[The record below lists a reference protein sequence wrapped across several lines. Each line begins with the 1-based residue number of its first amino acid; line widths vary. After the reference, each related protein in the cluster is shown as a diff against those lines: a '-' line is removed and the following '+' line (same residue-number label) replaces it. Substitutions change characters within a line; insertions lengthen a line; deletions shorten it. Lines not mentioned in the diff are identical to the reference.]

1 MHPHTA
7 LPPLSLVIPA
17 WNEAARLPALL
28 QSVAVAEARW
38 RERRGPSARV
48 ECIVADNAST
58 DATAAVAD
66 AAGCRVVTVPE
77 RVIAAARNAGAAAA
91 TGEWLA
97 FVDADSRV
105 HPEVFVAID
114 AALNDPRV
122 LGGASG
128 VTLER
133 WSAGIALTYACL
145 LPMVWLTGIDTGVV
159 FCRRADFEAVGG
171 FDTRL
176 RAAEDLDFWRRWRRL
191 GRQRGQHSVRLRGVQ
206 TITSTRKF
214 DQHGDWHWFWQ
225 MPTIAVTLLLGLPGA
240 ARRIQRY
247 WYEGR

>member
-1 MHPHTA
+1 MRKPTD
-7 LPPLSLVIPA
+7 PPRLSLVIPA
-17 WNEAARLPALL
+17 WNEAARLPELL
-28 QSVAVAEARW
+28 RSVAVAEARW
-38 RERRGPSARV
+38 RERCGPAASV

-58 DATAAVAD
+58 DATAAIAD
-66 AAGCRVVTVPE
+66 AAGCRVVPVPE
-77 RVIAAARNAGAAAA
+77 RAIAAARNAGAAVAIA
-91 TGEWLA
+91 EWLA
-97 FVDADSRV
+97 FVDADSRL
-105 HPEVFVAID
+105 HPEVFIAIET
-114 AALNDPRV
+114 ALTDPRV

-128 VTLER
+128 VTMER
-133 WSAGIALTYACL
+133 WSAGIALTYTCL
-145 LPMVWLTGIDTGVV
+145 LPMVWLTGVDTGVV

-191 GRQRGQHSVRLRGVQ
+191 GHPRGQRSVRLRGVR
-206 TITSTRKF
+206 TLTSTRKF

-225 MPTIAVTLLLGLPGA
+225 MPAIALTTLLRLPGA